1 MVQTKEKLPKQI
13 TCLGNVP
20 PLQGGGRRRRMRD
33 KTVSSTVY

>member
-20 PLQGGGRRRRMRD
+20 PLQGGGERMRD